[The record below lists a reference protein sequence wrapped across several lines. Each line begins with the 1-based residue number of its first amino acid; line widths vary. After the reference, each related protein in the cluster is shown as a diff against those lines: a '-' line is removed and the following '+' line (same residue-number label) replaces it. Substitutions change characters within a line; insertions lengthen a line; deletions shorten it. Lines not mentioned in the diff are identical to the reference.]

1 MSLQR
6 RASIFG
12 LNFHFNLNKSFV
24 RLLRSLQSLA
34 MTKQLSMYITWLGQ
48 ACFKLQYKI
57 GPDGVLLVTDP
68 YGDEIGLKM
77 PRFEADIVTV
87 SHAHFDHN
95 NVGAIRG
102 NAFVIDTAGEYEMK
116 AVFVEG
122 VESWHDASQGK
133 ERGKNIIYRIEM
145 EDISITHLGD
155 LGHILDAKQ
164 LEKLE
169 GTDILLIPVGG
180 KYTINAAKAVEVISQ
195 IEPRIVIPMH
205 YKVPGLKADIDG
217 VEKFI
222 KELGL
227 KPRQEEKLKITKKDL
242 PAEDMELVVLSL

>member
-1 MSLQR
+1 
-6 RASIFG
+6 
-12 LNFHFNLNKSFV
+12 
-24 RLLRSLQSLA
+24 
-34 MTKQLSMYITWLGQ
+34 MYITWLGQ
-48 ACFKLQYKI
+48 SCFKLQDKI
-57 GPDGVLLVTDP
+57 APGGVTLVTDP
-68 YGDEIGLKM
+68 YNDDIGMKM
-77 PRFEADIVTV
+77 PHFEADIVTI
-87 SHAHFDHN
+87 SHDHHDHN
-95 NVGAIRG
+95 NTGALRG
-102 NAFVIDTAGEYEMK
+102 NPFLIDTAGEYETK
-116 AVFVEG
+116 GVFVEG
-122 VESWHDASQGK
+122 VESWHDSSDGK

-205 YKVPGLKADIDG
+205 YKVPGLKIDLDG

-222 KELGL
+222 KELGI
-227 KPRQEEKLKITKKDL
+227 KPRQEEKLKILKKDL
-242 PAEDMELVVLSL
+242 PQEDMELVVLGL